1 MEYQVKINGIDVAA
15 SYSDEEIDGIFAP
28 LLRRLS
34 KLHTE
39 KGRRILVLLVAPP
52 GAGKSTLV
60 SFLEYLAE
68 RVIPDKKVR
77 SVGMDGF
84 HRQQEYLLT
93 HYTEVGGKRL
103 RMVDIKGA
111 PVTFDLD
118 ALKGKIREV
127 RSGAVCGWPVYDRM
141 LHDPV
146 EDAALVD
153 GDIVILE
160 GNYLLLDEEGWRD
173 LSEDADYTVSIT
185 ADPDM
190 LRGRLLARKIAS
202 GAAPEDAEHFVDFS
216 DMANVRLCLDKT
228 KPADLQLRVTESGR
242 YMEDAR

>member
-1 MEYQVKINGIDVAA
+1 M
-15 SYSDEEIDGIFAP
+15 
-28 LLRRLS
+28 
-34 KLHTE
+34 
-39 KGRRILVLLVAPP
+39 
-52 GAGKSTLV
+52 
-60 SFLEYLAE
+60 
-68 RVIPDKKVR
+68 
-77 SVGMDGF
+77 
-84 HRQQEYLLT
+84 T
-93 HYTEVGGKRL
+93 HYTEVDGKRL

-127 RSGAVCGWPVYDRM
+127 RSGAACGWPVYDRM
-141 LHDPV
+141 LHNPV

-173 LSEDADYTVSIT
+173 LSEDADYTVAIT

-202 GAAPEDAEHFVDFS
+202 GASTEDAERFVDFS

-228 KPADLQLRVTESGR
+228 KPADLQLVLEKSGYRVR
-242 YMEDAR
+242 